1 MLRAS
6 NCDALSGQQ
15 KDLKEMLSP
24 TTVYLMQYGSRDQK
38 EGICPPVVNARG

>member
-6 NCDALSGQQ
+6 NYNALTGQQ

-24 TTVYLMQYGSRDQK
+24 VTVHLMHYGSRDQRK
-38 EGICPPVVNARG
+38 DICPPVAN